1 MESIFIII
9 ERKISR
15 KPINSQ
21 PSFRPR
27 KSITE
32 LSWHILQILIYY
44 KDKKKERD
52 CRNLHGTQE
61 VSCICFIS
69 SLFLKSRCRTLMEK
83 MCQLFSR
90 VWLSA
95 TPGTVAHQA
104 PLSTPCSRQECW
116 SGLPFPSPDGENSLA
131 VFFFPSKS
139 RVCAFIFY
147 IMESWMRF
155 LTNSASLL
163 PIFLGLCKNQN
174 TVYAF
179 YSFENICASG
189 RTGS

>member
-15 KPINSQ
+15 KPINSP
-21 PSFRPR
+21 PSSRPW

-32 LSWHILQILIYY
+32 LSWHILQMLIYH
-44 KDKKKERD
+44 KDKKKKRERD

-69 SLFLKSRCRTLMEK
+69 SLFLKSHCRTLMEK

-131 VFFFPSKS
+131 VFFFPFQKPCV
-139 RVCAFIFY
+139 RVY
-147 IMESWMRF
+147 F
-155 LTNSASLL
+155 LHNGKLNEVS
-163 PIFLGLCKNQN
+163 N
-174 TVYAF
+174 
-179 YSFENICASG
+179 
-189 RTGS
+189 